1 MTPAAPRRVAA
12 LVAVVVLAVTAVLTV
27 LTWQVNARAGRDLLH
42 RQVAQAGTVLTTQV
56 AVLTTQLADAGQVAT
71 ATNAS
76 PGAFQRFA
84 AARIAGSGGL
94 SLSLWRIGDGG
105 QPERLAVE
113 GPDPTGPDGDGFAA
127 FLSGVPADGTLAV
140 TGILP
145 GDPPHLGYA
154 LRPAGDTTGLVVYAE
169 ATLPPN
175 RRVRVPAG
183 QGFAC
188 LDFGVYLGRSTATDQ
203 LLYSTDPVPI
213 PGRTAR
219 IPVRFGDT
227 SITVVGSSPSS
238 LTGGLS
244 SALPWIV
251 LGVGVLLAGA
261 GAAATAAVVRRR
273 AEAERLAAENA
284 RLYRQQRGIAGTL
297 QHALLPEVPT
307 LDGLEVAACYVAGV
321 DELDVGGDWYDV
333 IARGP
338 GCCVFV
344 VGDIS
349 GRGLPA
355 ATTMAELRFAVRAY
369 LAQGDDITVVLAKLR
384 RLLDVG
390 TDHQFATVLLGELD
404 SGTGRLRL
412 VNAGHF
418 PPVLL
423 TQGGARYLET
433 PVAPPVGVDAPA
445 PPRAAEF
452 ALPTSGALLA
462 FTDGLVERRDE
473 VIDTGLDRLR
483 AATAR
488 LDGRPLPQALDDLMT
503 ALAVDGA
510 RDDTVLLGMR
520 WTR

>member
-1 MTPAAPRRVAA
+1 
-12 LVAVVVLAVTAVLTV
+12 
-27 LTWQVNARAGRDLLH
+27 
-42 RQVAQAGTVLTTQV
+42 
-56 AVLTTQLADAGQVAT
+56 
-71 ATNAS
+71 
-76 PGAFQRFA
+76 
-84 AARIAGSGGL
+84 
-94 SLSLWRIGDGG
+94 
-105 QPERLAVE
+105 
-113 GPDPTGPDGDGFAA
+113 
-127 FLSGVPADGTLAV
+127 
-140 TGILP
+140 
-145 GDPPHLGYA
+145 
-154 LRPAGDTTGLVVYAE
+154 
-169 ATLPPN
+169 
-175 RRVRVPAG
+175 
-183 QGFAC
+183 
-188 LDFGVYLGRSTATDQ
+188 
-203 LLYSTDPVPI
+203 
-213 PGRTAR
+213 
-219 IPVRFGDT
+219 
-227 SITVVGSSPSS
+227 VGSSPSS

-261 GAAATAAVVRRR
+261 AAAATAAVVRRR

-404 SGTGRLRL
+404 TGTGRLRL

-452 ALPTSGALLA
+452 ALPTSGTLLA

-488 LDGRPLPQALDDLMT
+488 LDGRPLPKALDDLMT